1 MKLMNKP
8 ALTAIAYGAMALL
21 TIAQEKPPTDPP
33 ELVAMRG
40 EHLRSM
46 QRVALPVL
54 SAYAR
59 QLEAQKGLFSRQGKL
74 EAAIAVDN
82 ELKEVAKQLQAA
94 NVATAGSGAAM
105 QLAIISAMYGH
116 APSKRFM
123 DVSRN
128 LRKAMESGATSIK
141 LNDDEAGGK
150 KDPAPYAPKDTTI
163 TYTINGQRKQKT
175 FPEGY
180 NLNFKEDL
188 Q

>member
-1 MKLMNKP
+1 MNKH
-8 ALTAIAYGAMALL
+8 LITIIAYGATALL
-21 TIAQEKPPTDPP
+21 AIAQDKPLVDPP
-33 ELVAMRG
+33 ELAAMRQ
-40 EHLRSM
+40 EHLRAM
-46 QRVALPVL
+46 QRVSIPAL

-59 QLEAQKGLFSRQGKL
+59 QLDAQKAAFSRQGKL

-82 ELKEVAKQLQAA
+82 ELKEITKQLQAA
-94 NVATAGSGAAM
+94 NGAVAQTGASL
-105 QLAIISAMYGH
+105 QLTIVQAMYGH
-116 APSKRFM
+116 APSKRFLNITT
-123 DVSRN
+123 N
-128 LRKAMESGATSIK
+128 LRKAMDSGAASIK

-163 TYTINGQRKQKT
+163 TYTINGERKQKT